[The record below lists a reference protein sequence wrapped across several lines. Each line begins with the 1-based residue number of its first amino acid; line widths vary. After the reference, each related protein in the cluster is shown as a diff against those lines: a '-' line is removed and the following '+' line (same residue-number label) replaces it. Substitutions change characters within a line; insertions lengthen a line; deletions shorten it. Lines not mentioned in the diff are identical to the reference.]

1 MDECRADVMEV
12 KRRNRRSAPGS
23 SGAAVEQV
31 LPRRSASAVRS
42 QGLSLVRALLAD
54 RTVRRMWA
62 RPPAEHSSYVVSTQ
76 SQVWART
83 LTDSHLGVRPD
94 QSIGT

>member
-1 MDECRADVMEV
+1 MTALEQL
-12 KRRNRRSAPGS
+12 
-23 SGAAVEQV
+23 GATAESQLRDAYQAVEQV